1 MAGINK
7 VILVGNLGA
16 DPEVR
21 YTQGGLAITN
31 LRIATSENRKDRAT
45 GETRE
50 LTEWHRVVCFDRL
63 AEIAGEYLRK
73 GAKVYIEGSLRTSKY
88 EKEGQTHYST
98 EITAREMQMLD
109 RRAQGGGE
117 EGAFEPRQATGGA
130 QRAGSNTGAGMGSG
144 GARSGGMSGGSA
156 GADAGGMGARD
167 GGRDSGGM
175 GGRRD
180 AAPAAPV
187 EDFDDDI
194 PF

>member
-21 YTQGGLAITN
+21 YSQAGLAVAKLN
-31 LRIATSENRKDRAT
+31 IATSENRKDRAS
-45 GETRE
+45 GESRE

-63 AEIAGEYLRK
+63 AEICGEYLRK
-73 GAKVYIEGSLRTSKY
+73 GSKIYIEGSLRTSKY

-98 EITAREMQMLD
+98 EIIGREMQMLD
-109 RRAQGGGE
+109 RRPQSGGAE
-117 EGAFEPRQATGGA
+117 EGSFEPRQASSGA
-130 QRAGSNTGAGMGSG
+130 P
-144 GARSGGMSGGSA
+144 RSGGMSGGTRGGTGGSS
-156 GADAGGMGARD
+156 DGGM
-167 GGRDSGGM
+167 SS
-175 GGRRD
+175 RRE
-180 AAPAAPV
+180 PASAPV